1 MKQLFI
7 SLLGGLGLVC
17 CLQPEAKAQRQE
29 FKEHLSKEFA
39 LPKGMNGVLALYN
52 LRGALDVQGY
62 DGDKVV
68 IEIDEVISAK
78 DTEKLEAGKRE
89 FKLAFQQTNDSILVY
104 IAEPYDSRPHR
115 GWQDGDENK
124 RIEYEYRLEF
134 TVKVPYHMNL
144 DISTVMNGGITVKD
158 VTGALRVNNVNGPV
172 VIRNAKG
179 TTEARTINGN
189 LTVNYAEVP
198 PGESI
203 YYTMNGTLEVTYPAS
218 LSADLQFKSMNGGFY
233 TDFPNMEILPVRVI
247 KHVEKDGSATR
258 YRLSMDKQV
267 RIGDGGKLFRFE
279 TLNGNIYIKKQA

>member
-7 SLLGGLGLVC
+7 PLLGGLGLVC
-17 CLQPEAKAQRQE
+17 FFQPGANAQRQE

-39 LPKGMNGVLALYN
+39 LPKGVDGVLALYN
-52 LRGALDVQGY
+52 LSGALDVQGY
-62 DGDKVV
+62 DGDKVM
-68 IEIDEVISAK
+68 IEIDETISAK
-78 DTEKLEAGKRE
+78 DAEKLETGKRE

-115 GWQDGDENK
+115 NWKDVENNK
-124 RIEYEYRLEF
+124 QIEYEYQLEF

-144 DISTVMNGGITVKD
+144 DISTVMKGDITVKD
-158 VTGALRVNNVNGPV
+158 VTGALRVNNVNGP
-172 VIRNAKG
+172 INIQNAKG

-189 LTVNYAEVP
+189 LTVNYLTVP

-203 YYTMNGTLEVTYPAS
+203 YYTLNGTLEVTYPAS

-233 TDFPNMEILPVRVI
+233 TDFPNMEILPVRVT
-247 KHVEKDGSATR
+247 KNVEKDGTATR

-267 RIGDGGKLFRFE
+267 RIGSGGKLFRFE
-279 TLNGNIYIKKQA
+279 TMNGNIYIKKQA